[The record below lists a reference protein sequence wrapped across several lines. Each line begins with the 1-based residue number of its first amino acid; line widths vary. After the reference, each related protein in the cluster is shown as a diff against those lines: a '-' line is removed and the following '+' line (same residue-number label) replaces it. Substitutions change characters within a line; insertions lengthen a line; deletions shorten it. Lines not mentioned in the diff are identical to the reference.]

1 MKKIIKLN
9 FLILLTLFVL
19 SCANNAQE
27 VTKTPIPPA
36 PYTHTNKAPLTP
48 SLPLASKTQVTL
60 TQKLPKQPLAPVRS
74 ITKENSKNVVSVQIK
89 ETKYPLTIMRTDNKE
104 IQINEAPSKI
114 IAFDSAAVEMLYS
127 IGAGDKIIGTHSFV
141 NYPNDTKNITKVGD
155 AFNINMETILT
166 LDSDLFYIFFERY
179 VSELESNNLNV
190 IYEKSLN
197 DNIEN
202 IPERILM
209 WGKIV
214 NKNNEAYEVASTFEK
229 KYSNIKSFFT
239 NYSEGPSIFYDT
251 GSLWTP
257 GHNTLVGKT
266 LDLLKLQNVAKDVS
280 GYEQFSKEV
289 LIKKDPQII
298 ITADPDFFYK
308 NKEFQNMTAVMNK
321 RILSMKSDSLSIAG
335 PRFID
340 GIEELIQIIYSPR
353 FIKYIHDDK
362 GAKENWFRLY
372 NI

>member
-9 FLILLTLFVL
+9 FLILLTLFVI
-19 SCANNAQE
+19 SCATNAQDI
-27 VTKTPIPPA
+27 TKSPVPPV
-36 PYTHTNKAPLTP
+36 PYTHTDKAPTNP
-48 SLPLASKTQVTL
+48 SLPLASETQMAQ
-60 TQKLPKQPLAPVRS
+60 TQKLPAEPVAPIRS
-74 ITKENSKNVVSVQIK
+74 VTQKITKNVVSTQIQ
-89 ETKYPLTIMRTDNKE
+89 ETKYPLTIIRTDNKE
-104 IQINEAPSKI
+104 IKINETPSKI

-141 NYPNDTKNITKVGD
+141 NYPNDTENITKVGD

-179 VSELESNNLNV
+179 VGELESNNLKV

-214 NKNNEAYEVASTFEK
+214 NKNNEAHKVASTFEK
-229 KYSNIKSFFT
+229 KYSNIKTFFN
-239 NYSEGPSIFYDT
+239 NYNEGPSIFYDT

-257 GHNTLVGKT
+257 GHDTLVGNT
-266 LDLLKLQNVAKDVS
+266 LDLLRLQNIAKDVS

-308 NKEFQNMTAVMNK
+308 NKEFQNMTAVKNK
-321 RILSMKSDSLSIAG
+321 RILTTKSDSLSIAG

-362 GAKENWFRLY
+362 GAKEN
-372 NI
+372 

>member
-9 FLILLTLFVL
+9 LLILLTLFVL

-48 SLPLASKTQVTL
+48 SLPLESKTQVTL

-155 AFNINMETILT
+155 AFNINMETI
-166 LDSDLFYIFFERY
+166 F
-179 VSELESNNLNV
+179 
-190 IYEKSLN
+190 
-197 DNIEN
+197 
-202 IPERILM
+202 
-209 WGKIV
+209 
-214 NKNNEAYEVASTFEK
+214 
-229 KYSNIKSFFT
+229 
-239 NYSEGPSIFYDT
+239 
-251 GSLWTP
+251 
-257 GHNTLVGKT
+257 
-266 LDLLKLQNVAKDVS
+266 
-280 GYEQFSKEV
+280 
-289 LIKKDPQII
+289 
-298 ITADPDFFYK
+298 
-308 NKEFQNMTAVMNK
+308 
-321 RILSMKSDSLSIAG
+321 
-335 PRFID
+335 
-340 GIEELIQIIYSPR
+340 
-353 FIKYIHDDK
+353 
-362 GAKENWFRLY
+362 
-372 NI
+372 

>member
-9 FLILLTLFVL
+9 LLFLLTLLVL
-19 SCANNAQE
+19 SCTSNTQE
-27 VTKTPIPPA
+27 VTKSPVPPV
-36 PYTHTNKAPLTP
+36 PYSHTDKAPVNP
-48 SLPLASKTQVTL
+48 SLPLASQTQVNQ

-74 ITKENSKNVVSVQIK
+74 VTKEKPKNVVSVQIK
-89 ETKYPLTIMRTDNKE
+89 ETKYPLTILRTDNKE
-104 IQINEAPSKI
+104 VQINEAPSKI

-141 NYPNDTKNITKVGD
+141 NYPNDTENITKVGD

-179 VSELESNNLNV
+179 VSELESNNLKV

-229 KYSNIKSFFT
+229 KYSNIKC
-239 NYSEGPSIFYDT
+239 
-251 GSLWTP
+251 
-257 GHNTLVGKT
+257 
-266 LDLLKLQNVAKDVS
+266 
-280 GYEQFSKEV
+280 
-289 LIKKDPQII
+289 
-298 ITADPDFFYK
+298 
-308 NKEFQNMTAVMNK
+308 
-321 RILSMKSDSLSIAG
+321 
-335 PRFID
+335 
-340 GIEELIQIIYSPR
+340 
-353 FIKYIHDDK
+353 
-362 GAKENWFRLY
+362 
-372 NI
+372 